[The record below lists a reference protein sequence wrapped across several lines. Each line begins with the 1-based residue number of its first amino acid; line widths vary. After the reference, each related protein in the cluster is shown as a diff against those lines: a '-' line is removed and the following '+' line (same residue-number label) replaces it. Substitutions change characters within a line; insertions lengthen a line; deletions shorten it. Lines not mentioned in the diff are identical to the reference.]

1 MVRVGFRISV
11 FDEAFSNNR
20 FAELYQL

>member
-11 FDEAFSNNR
+11 FDEVFSNNR
-20 FAELYQL
+20 FAELY